1 MFGFLFHHHDD
12 LMHNKGKV
20 KKWEGEHKALAKEA
34 MEVVRF
40 YDNNDM
46 SKAKKHLIKLQNLAL
61 NHLMDEDVT
70 FFELFK
76 KADDSETDKQ
86 IMASIKEF
94 RSTFI
99 DTKKALI
106 HFFIHYTDKSTVLD
120 ANFKEQLDGIIAA
133 LVQRIE
139 FEEKNLYTMI
149 NK

>member
-12 LMHNKGKV
+12 LMHNKRKV
-20 KKWEGEHKALAKEA
+20 KKWEGEHKALAQTA
-34 MEVVRF
+34 MTVVKH

-46 SKAKKHLIKLQNLAL
+46 AKSKKHLVKLQNLAL

-76 KADDSETDKQ
+76 KADGSDVDKE
-86 IMASIKEF
+86 IMVSIKEF

-99 DTKKALI
+99 DTKKVLI
-106 HFFIHYTDKSTVLD
+106 HFFIHYTDKNTVLD
-120 ANFKEQLDGIIAA
+120 AHFKEQLDGIIGA
-133 LVQRIE
+133 LVERIE